1 LRPRDEGP
9 SAGGLCRRRPAAP
22 FQRTRHGIL
31 TDVVS
36 DQNPVLGSVTLRC
49 ATEHDLPAVAD
60 LTTAFYDEDGFAIV
74 PRAALEARLRMFLS
88 QPDANMT
95 VAVTS
100 VTPDAI
106 IGFALSTMR
115 LILESGLVA
124 ELQDLY
130 VAPSYRG
137 TGIGSALVSDAARWA
152 RDNAAAT
159 LEVVIAPNGRDVAH
173 LDRFYASLGF
183 VDERRRLVHLDV

>member
-1 LRPRDEGP
+1 MVGDEN
-9 SAGGLCRRRPAAP
+9 PA
-22 FQRTRHGIL
+22 
-31 TDVVS
+31 
-36 DQNPVLGSVTLRC
+36 LGSVTLRS
-49 ATEHDLPAVAD
+49 ATEHDLRAVAD
-60 LTTAFYDEDGFAIV
+60 LTTAFYDEDGFAVV

-100 VTPDAI
+100 ATSDAI

-130 VAPSYRG
+130 VAPNYRG

-152 RDNAAAT
+152 QHNAAVT
-159 LEVVIAPNGRDVAH
+159 LDVVIAPNGRDVTG

-183 VDERRRLVHLDV
+183 VDERRRLVHLDL